1 MVEAGL
7 INQLEG
13 LGWKVK
19 FDGHHQFED
28 IKAADDPPIGILK
41 NPRLVSRV
49 TKSVARVVGDHI
61 AKRELPVTLGGD
73 HSLVYIYHFLLSL
86 LGTHIVFQ
94 ALGTISGTL
103 R

>member
-1 MVEAGL
+1 MIEAGL
-7 INQLEG
+7 IKQLEG

-19 FDGHHQFED
+19 FDGHHQFEE

-49 TKSVARVVGDHI
+49 TESVAKVVGGHA

-73 HSLVYIYHFLLSL
+73 HSLVCISIFVVDSWI
-86 LGTHIVFQ
+86 HIVV
-94 ALGTISGTL
+94 
-103 R
+103 